1 MAASSA
7 LQKCT
12 PYALSLLRI
21 VVALLFIEHGTA
33 KLFAFPLTNHPGP
46 AVLSLLWVQGLL
58 EVFGGFLMLIGLA
71 TRPVAFLLSGDMAV
85 AYFIAHFPHSFFP
98 LRNGGDAAILFCFVF
113 LYFFF
118 AGGGALGL
126 DALGRKARAAAS
138 R

>member
-1 MAASSA
+1 MAASSS
-7 LQKCT
+7 LQKFA
-12 PYALSLLRI
+12 PYALSLFLI
-21 VVALLFIEHGTA
+21 VIALLFIELGTA